1 MRPCAP
7 AWFSF
12 GVKTFLV
19 WVVKLHDVRSPWL
32 RTALWG
38 GIAMASVVLAHAQS
52 AISVGDSTG
61 WTPWYTKT
69 GAVMTDAQN
78 DQQTGQHTDD
88 YVGDATRFGM
98 MQKAGTIGGVD
109 SVAWRFRFDDYSGAD
124 KFGGNGGNVGLG
136 LDLDGNGSV
145 DVMMVMSEGSGNV
158 NNRARTIYFG
168 TPGAG
173 ANTGPSTTT
182 WTINTGQTTKV
193 SLVVNTTYD
202 LVATNDGYNFA
213 GTQDSWLT
221 FAISFA
227 DLQAGIRAYAGSAF
241 SDFVYDY
248 DTKISFIAFTSTQLN
263 ALNQDLFGASKAALT
278 NGTAENT
285 ATWADLGAITPQ
297 VDAFGRV
304 PEPATYAQLGALLLA
319 GGIVAWRRR
328 SRRREPAA

>member
-1 MRPCAP
+1 MN
-7 AWFSF
+7 FH
-12 GVKTFLV
+12 GVGFHRFRAAIL
-19 WVVKLHDVRSPWL
+19 
-32 RTALWG
+32 G
-38 GIAMASVVLAHAQS
+38 GVAVASAVLSHAQS
-52 AISVGDSTG
+52 AISVTDTTG
-61 WTPWYTKT
+61 WTPWYTST
-69 GAVMTDAQN
+69 GSVMTDVQN

-98 MQKAGTIGGVD
+98 MQKAGTIGGVN
-109 SVAWRFRFDDYSGAD
+109 SVAWRFRFDDFAGAD

-158 NNRARTIYFG
+158 NNRARNVYFG

-182 WTINTGQTTKV
+182 WTIDTNQSTAIALT
-193 SLVVNTTYD
+193 VNSTYD

-221 FAISFA
+221 FAVSFA
-227 DLQAGIRAYAGSAF
+227 NLQAGIRAYAGPAF
-241 SDFVYDY
+241 SNFVYDY
-248 DTKISFIAFTSTQLN
+248 TTKISFIAFTSTQLN
-263 ALNQDLFGASKAALT
+263 ALNQDLFGANKDALT
-278 NGTAENT
+278 NGTTSNT
-285 ATWADLGAITPQ
+285 STWAELGAITPP

-328 SRRREPAA
+328 SRRRDPAV